1 MAITRSSD
9 INHTPDVRTRA
20 ILREWA
26 CRITVRFP
34 TPLMRAQ
41 SVANL
46 LASAGEQ
53 SGAGDW
59 RQQKGSGSYGSY
71 ILVAS
76 DNPDFKRVM
85 AEGGRKAQVEALQN
99 PVAYND
105 ETSEMLAWF
114 GVEFNRRGFKAVA

>member
-1 MAITRSSD
+1 MAAGSRC
-9 INHTPDVRTRA
+9 RA
-20 ILREWA
+20 NCGQDPASIRE
-26 CRITVRFP
+26 RIK
-34 TPLMRAQ
+34 
-41 SVANL
+41 
-46 LASAGEQ
+46 AGEQ

-71 ILVAS
+71 ILVAA